1 MENSKKNFSNN
12 STNNNL
18 EIYIKKS
25 SDMARQASIEY
36 IKMQG
41 IINNTPLNIK
51 IANFI
56 VPFTI
61 TYIFTIIYYNL
72 PLSII
77 FSLITF
83 FVLSLLSKLMA
94 VIYLILYIIIV
105 ISVTRQTKSTLGT
118 PILQTDIIKMKIP
131 YNCLN
136 TSLSIESNK
145 LEKDLY
151 GGYFTYSFWLY
162 VKKGTGLVHGKEN
175 LQRNSQEKG
184 KENSNDQTA
193 DWNNYRY
200 NEWKSIFYRGN
211 AIDGTGD
218 LSSLVQ
224 FPGIWLT
231 PVVNNMVI
239 VFQTGSY
246 VERLEINNIPF
257 NTWTNFNIVVESKS
271 VSVYINGVLDRTL
284 NLHQSITVMNAYNL
298 YLTSDML
305 LSKNKNESGFAG
317 FLGELI
323 YYNYALT
330 SADIN
335 KSYFFYKK
343 IIDIYQNKIDIQN
356 NYIVPGLI
364 TNSDYYVNIKK

>member
-25 SDMARQASIEY
+25 SDMARQASAEY

-41 IINNTPLNIK
+41 LINNTPLNIK

-56 VPFTI
+56 VPFMI

-83 FVLSLLSKLMA
+83 FVLSLLSKLA
-94 VIYLILYIIIV
+94 AIIYLILYIIIV
-105 ISVTRQTKSTLGT
+105 VSVTRQAKNTLGT
-118 PILQTDIIKMKIP
+118 PILQTDITKMKIP

-162 VKKGTGLVHGKEN
+162 VKKGTDFVHG
-175 LQRNSQEKG
+175 QEKTQKKSKETG
-184 KENSNDQTA
+184 KENSNDQTG

-211 AIDGTGD
+211 VIDGTGD

-224 FPGIWLT
+224 FPGVWLT

-271 VSVYINGVLDRTL
+271 VSVYINGGLDRTL

-335 KSYFFYKK
+335 KSYIFYKK
-343 IIDIYQNKIDIQN
+343 IIDRYQNKIDIQN
-356 NYIVPGLI
+356 NYIIPGLI